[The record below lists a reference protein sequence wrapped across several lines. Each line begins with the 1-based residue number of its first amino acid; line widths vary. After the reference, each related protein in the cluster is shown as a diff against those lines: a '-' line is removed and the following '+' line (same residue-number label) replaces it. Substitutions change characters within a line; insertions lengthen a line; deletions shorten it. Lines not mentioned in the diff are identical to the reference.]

1 MIMPTIPFPATKIPP
16 PDCPREEYVDLAL
29 NMQHNT
35 CPFDVSG
42 NPAFTVPCGMVGGL
56 PVGMMLVGRHFDEA
70 TLIRVA
76 DAFEQSGDWKQR

>member
-1 MIMPTIPFPATKIPP
+1 
-16 PDCPREEYVDLAL
+16 
-29 NMQHNT
+29 MQHNT

-42 NPAFTVPCGMVGGL
+42 NPAFTVPCGMVRGL

-76 DAFEQSGDWKQR
+76 NAFEGTGDWKRR